1 MVLIFSCKFDN
12 ISLVL
17 NKIINKINIQSLEK
31 TDLAFMQTPNE
42 IGIWKKNLEIIDVL
56 TNDKTKKKT
65 NRFTCR
71 KFIWNI

>member
-42 IGIWKKNLEIIDVL
+42 IGI
-56 TNDKTKKKT
+56 
-65 NRFTCR
+65 
-71 KFIWNI
+71 